1 MGEVSQEREGER
13 GGRMG
18 RDMERQVRG
27 RAEKMEAVKE
37 MDSGEERRREK
48 EKGRVRERVKDTW
61 DFASTAE
68 CRGISAERRCAQ
80 SCPGVRGT

>member
-1 MGEVSQEREGER
+1 MVEGSRGKEEEC

-18 RDMERQVRG
+18 RDMERQVKG

-37 MDSGEERRREK
+37 KDSGEERRREK
-48 EKGRVRERVKDTW
+48 EKERVRERVKDTW
-61 DFASTAE
+61 DFVSTAE